1 MELGTR
7 YMHFDPRNSGFHSF
21 RCAVLSVT
29 ASHLTT
35 IHTIPSSRSQTEN
48 SNLKFEVLI
57 DLLKAK
63 VIDFSCQVVRVSG
76 GRVFFNDDNQERR
89 FALTV
94 VSEAGVVRRREDT
107 L

>member
-1 MELGTR
+1 
-7 YMHFDPRNSGFHSF
+7 MHFDPRNSGFHSF
-21 RCAVLSVT
+21 RCAVIIHETLSLSST
-29 ASHLTT
+29 
-35 IHTIPSSRSQTEN
+35 TIPSSRSQTEN